1 MSPALPHLLIVDDEP
16 VILQI
21 LSAVFMGEPVRLS
34 TAGDGAAALAVIEGE
49 GCDLLITDKNLP
61 DVSGLELMRRA
72 KARDPLCEVI
82 LITGYASV
90 ETAIDAL
97 SQGAFDYLRKPLDD
111 VFDVRR
117 KAARAIERRRLA
129 QENQRLIADLQRKN
143 IELADALAQTKALS
157 AEIIQSEKLAGIG
170 TLAAG
175 IAHEV
180 SSPLFGVLGL
190 AEAILE
196 EDDLSVVRSHAA
208 EIVEYSENIRTIVQ
222 GLTSYARAGEPE
234 DEDATALVRD
244 AVEDALRLVQ
254 RTTPSAAV
262 RFSVDVEAGLAARIR
277 ATELQQIFVNL
288 LKNALEAVLEHRPE
302 GGSVD
307 VRAWADGASVWAE
320 VRDDGPGIPPAR
332 LRLIFDPFFST
343 KPPGKGTG
351 LGLNVI
357 YRIITHN
364 RGHIEAESTPGAGAS
379 FRLRLPRA

>member
-1 MSPALPHLLIVDDEP
+1 MSPAHPHVLIVDDEP

-34 TAGDGAAALAVIEGE
+34 TAADGVAALAVIEGE

-61 DVSGLELMRRA
+61 DTSGLELMRRA
-72 KARDPLCEVI
+72 KVRDPLCEVI

-90 ETAIDAL
+90 ETAVDAL
-97 SQGAFDYLRKPLDD
+97 NQGAFDYLRKPLDD

-117 KAARAIERRRLA
+117 KAARALDRRRLGL
-129 QENQRLIADLQRKN
+129 ENQRLILDLQRKN
-143 IELADALAQTKALS
+143 VELAEALAETKALS

-196 EDDLSVVRSHAA
+196 EDDLSLVRSHAA
-208 EIVEYSENIRTIVQ
+208 EIVEYSESIRAIVQ
-222 GLTSYARAGEPE
+222 GLTTYARAGDP
-234 DEDATALVRD
+234 DEEEASAGVRE
-244 AVEDALRLVQ
+244 AVDDALRLVQ
-254 RTTPSAAV
+254 RTTASSGV
-262 RFSVDVEAGLAARIR
+262 RFSVEVEPGLAACIR

-288 LKNALEAVLEHRPE
+288 LKNAVEAVVELRPE
-302 GGSVD
+302 GGAVS
-307 VRAWADGASVWAE
+307 VRAWADGAQVWAE
-320 VRDDGPGIPPAR
+320 VRDDGPGIPQAR

-357 YRIITHN
+357 YRIIAHN
-364 RGHIEAESTPGAGAS
+364 RGHIEAESAPGAGAT